1 MDVQTIMALAI
12 VSGAAVVLVCRIFI
26 AAKRTFSADGHAS
39 SGCGS
44 CSGCPSRSI
53 STKNGGESEMV
64 LVTLQRRPK
73 Q

>member
-12 VSGAAVVLVCRIFI
+12 VSGAAVVLVCRIFA
-26 AAKRTFSADGHAS
+26 AAKRTLSTDVHVS

-44 CSGCPSRSI
+44 CGGCPSRSI
-53 STKNGGESEMV
+53 SAKSGVESEMV
-64 LVTLQRRPK
+64 LVTLQKRPK

>member
-12 VSGAAVVLVCRIFI
+12 VSGAAVVLVSRIFI
-26 AAKRTFSADGHAS
+26 AAKRTFSEDGHAS

-44 CSGCPSRSI
+44 CSGCPSRRI
-53 STKNGGESEMV
+53 SANSSGEPKMV
-64 LVTLQRRPK
+64 LVTLQKRPK